1 MVAAIVFSLALNI
14 HGMGVTAQPISRM
27 ESPSKSTPLDERC
40 WINGTSVRMRS
51 SPSRNGD
58 FLAVFTKGEQ
68 VKIIRSH
75 DVTDDWG
82 NVVEGWYLVR
92 RRSGAEGWVH
102 EDYVDCNGC

>member
-14 HGMGVTAQPISRM
+14 QGMGATTQPLSWIKSLS
-27 ESPSKSTPLDERC
+27 ESTPLDERC
-40 WINGTSVRMRS
+40 WITGNSVRMRS
-51 SPSRNGD
+51 RPSRNGD
-58 FLAVFTKGEQ
+58 ILAVFTKGEQ

-82 NVVEGWYLVR
+82 NVVEAWYLVR